1 MTIEILDW
9 IIYVALILIIWYK
22 ILPDDLTEELGAI
35 GGMFII
41 IIFTI
46 IYAITFYFLS
56 WHDDIFPLFLNLN
69 NWIKFK
75 W

>member
-9 IIYVALILIIWYK
+9 IIYVILVLIIWYK

>member
-9 IIYVALILIIWYK
+9 IIYVILVLIIWYK

-56 WHDDIFPLFLNLN
+56 WHDDIFPIFLNLN
-69 NWIKFK
+69 EWIKFK

>member
-22 ILPDDLTEELGAI
+22 ILPDDLTEELGTI

-41 IIFTI
+41 II
-46 IYAITFYFLS
+46 
-56 WHDDIFPLFLNLN
+56 
-69 NWIKFK
+69 
-75 W
+75 